1 MDERWLRCLSVW
13 HESRI
18 GSVLRNSELLRFLL
32 AGAVNTL
39 FGYAIYS
46 LGILAEAPVWLAL
59 LIGMLLGT
67 VFNFFTT
74 GGYAFRQLLPQRY
87 PRFVACYL
95 LLYGVNLLLIE
106 ALSAWISDKLQIQ
119 AVLLIPLA
127 LLSYFLLARLVFV
140 KHV

>member
-1 MDERWLRCLSVW
+1 MGERWLRCLSVW

-18 GSVLRNSELLRFLL
+18 GGLLRSSELLRFLL

-46 LGILAEAPVWLAL
+46 LGILAGAPVWMAL
-59 LIGMLLGT
+59 LIGMLVGT

-74 GGYAFRQLLPQRY
+74 GGYAFRQLSPQRY

-95 LLYGVNLLLIE
+95 LVYGVNLLLIE
-106 ALSAWISDKLQIQ
+106 GLSLWISDKLQIQ
-119 AVLLIPLA
+119 AALLLPLA
-127 LLSYFLLARLVFV
+127 LLSYFLMARLVFV